1 MLWEIH
7 FATYICYHFPSGL
20 VSFPVVSSFLFLLQ
34 NSFPGGAVFQ
44 SKFANNFAEL
54 IDVDF
59 TYCIGRMAHK

>member
-1 MLWEIH
+1 MLQEIP

-34 NSFPGGAVFQ
+34 DSFPGGAVLQ
-44 SKFANNFAEL
+44 SKLTNNLAEL

-59 TYCIGRMAHK
+59 TYRIGRMAHK